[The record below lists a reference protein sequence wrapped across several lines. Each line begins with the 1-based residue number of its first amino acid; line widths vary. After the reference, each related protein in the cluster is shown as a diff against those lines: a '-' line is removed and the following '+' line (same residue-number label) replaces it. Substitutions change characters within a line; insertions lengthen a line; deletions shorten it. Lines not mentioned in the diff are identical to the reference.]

1 VLKNGIV
8 ASEQTTQEVLIY
20 IYRQLLAGYGSQ
32 HWWPAD
38 GPFEVMVG
46 AVLTQSCAWRNV
58 EKAITALKKA
68 GKLSAAA
75 LRCLD
80 LQELAGII
88 RPCGYYNAKARK
100 LKSLANWLERS
111 CRDNLD
117 GLDDIDTPSLREQL
131 LSVHGIGP
139 ETADSILLYAV
150 GRPVFVIDAYTH
162 RIVSRLSLSPCS
174 QSYAACQALF
184 QKNLPADS
192 QLFNEYHALLVRL
205 GKDFCRK
212 QPHCPQCCLM
222 AICQF
227 YQQWG

>member
-1 VLKNGIV
+1 MV
-8 ASEQTTQEVLIY
+8 ASGQTTQEVLIY
-20 IYRQLLAGYGSQ
+20 IYHQLMTGYGPQ

-100 LKSLANWLERS
+100 LMSLANWLERS
-111 CRDNLD
+111 CRDNPD
-117 GLDDIDTPSLREQL
+117 ELDDIGTPNLRVQL

-139 ETADSILLYAV
+139 ETADSILLYAI
-150 GRPVFVIDAYTH
+150 GRPVFGIDAYTR
-162 RIVSRLSLSPCS
+162 RIVSRLGLSPRS

-184 QKNLPADS
+184 QNNLPADS

-212 QPHCPQCCLM
+212 QPRCPQCYLR

-227 YQQWG
+227 YKQ